1 MVRQRQHSACVL
13 ASGQT
18 QKRLAACS
26 SFHGRVEAP
35 SEVPQLVPG
44 FSDFPCG
51 ARSAV
56 CSVSLGVHMRSPFC
70 RGARPSLSRG
80 ECGPGR
86 PPPRVR
92 FQTWALGFPRIVIR
106 EPRCLGEQHFS
117 CTGASMGSCGGSFVG
132 RWHRESGTSPT
143 WPQMGPAP
151 VPTPSQ
157 VPVGLARAPQGR
169 LGQAVLIPAMADTA
183 SLFTCAGSGKTSG
196 TGAPGPSPTLPF
208 LMAQGRPHTSLGVR
222 VCNAGG
228 LNQMLDDPLSH

>member
-1 MVRQRQHSACVL
+1 ML

-18 QKRLAACS
+18 QKRLATCS

-80 ECGPGR
+80 ERGPGR

-157 VPVGLARAPQGR
+157 VPVGLARAPRTSGPSSADPCNGR
-169 LGQAVLIPAMADTA
+169 YGLSLHLRGVRKDLWDRSPRSFPRPAVPHGPGQASRLTR
-183 SLFTCAGSGKTSG
+183 C
-196 TGAPGPSPTLPF
+196 PGL
-208 LMAQGRPHTSLGVR
+208 
-222 VCNAGG
+222 
-228 LNQMLDDPLSH
+228 

>member
-35 SEVPQLVPG
+35 SEGPRLVPR
-44 FSDFPCG
+44 FPDFPCG

-56 CSVSLGVHMRSPFC
+56 CSVSLGVHVRSPFC

-80 ECGPGR
+80 ERGPGR

-132 RWHRESGTSPT
+132 RWHQE
-143 WPQMGPAP
+143 
-151 VPTPSQ
+151 
-157 VPVGLARAPQGR
+157 LARLPHGLRWGPLRCPHPARFQWGW
-169 LGQAVLIPAMADTA
+169 LGPPKDVWAKQ
-183 SLFTCAGSGKTSG
+183 C
-196 TGAPGPSPTLPF
+196 
-208 LMAQGRPHTSLGVR
+208 
-222 VCNAGG
+222 
-228 LNQMLDDPLSH
+228 